1 MDVQK
6 LEMLLE
12 IMLVKESSMDSKQ
25 EKQNRELLK
34 TFIIRGFFNTLE
46 ILKGEFLENLQQFG
60 LLEKLFSFLLKE
72 TDQSVLPK
80 EDRVSTYLL
89 ESRADYAREKVMS
102 GYDLSFNERNLDR
115 EIDVVGAKK
124 NAIWI
129 RLEENEPWS
138 FKLKKKFGKDADD
151 CITERIVRPGKFI
164 QKDEDDLKKIG
175 LLNSSL
181 LLVLDR
187 QTLSFLKKVDRIITD
202 D

>member
-6 LEMLLE
+6 LELLLE
-12 IMLVKESSMDSKQ
+12 IMLVKDSSMDSKQ

-34 TFIIRGFFNTLE
+34 TFIIRGFFNTFE

-89 ESRADYAREKVMS
+89 ESRADYVREKVMS
-102 GYDLSFNERNLDR
+102 GYDLCFNERSLDR

-138 FKLKKKFGKDADD
+138 FKLKKKFGKK
-151 CITERIVRPGKFI
+151 R
-164 QKDEDDLKKIG
+164 
-175 LLNSSL
+175 S
-181 LLVLDR
+181 
-187 QTLSFLKKVDRIITD
+187 
-202 D
+202 

>member
-102 GYDLSFNERNLDR
+102 GYDLSFN
-115 EIDVVGAKK
+115 
-124 NAIWI
+124 
-129 RLEENEPWS
+129 
-138 FKLKKKFGKDADD
+138 
-151 CITERIVRPGKFI
+151 
-164 QKDEDDLKKIG
+164 
-175 LLNSSL
+175 
-181 LLVLDR
+181 
-187 QTLSFLKKVDRIITD
+187 
-202 D
+202 